1 MKATIAGYM
10 TPQVHTIAANRTL
23 ADAHRVMNDHR
34 IRHLPVL
41 AGGQLVGL
49 VSQGDLHLIESLRD
63 VDPDT
68 VTVAEAMSQEVVAAA
83 PEAPLAEVAEMMSER
98 RLGCIV
104 VMRGNVVLGIFT
116 AVDGLRVLSV
126 AMRSLFPAGRIPRMS
141 R

>member
-1 MKATIAGYM
+1 MKATIEGYM
-10 TPQVHTIAANRTL
+10 TPQVHTIEANRTL

-49 VSQGDLHLIESLRD
+49 VSQGDLHLIETLRD
-63 VDPDT
+63 VDPQT
-68 VTVAEAMSQEVVAAA
+68 VTVAEAMSQEVVAADPVA
-83 PEAPLAEVAEMMSER
+83 SLAEVAEMMSER
-98 RLGCIV
+98 RLGCV
-104 VMRGNVVLGIFT
+104 VIMRGDLVLGIFT

-126 AMRSLFPAGRIPRMS
+126 ATRSLFPAGRSLRMS